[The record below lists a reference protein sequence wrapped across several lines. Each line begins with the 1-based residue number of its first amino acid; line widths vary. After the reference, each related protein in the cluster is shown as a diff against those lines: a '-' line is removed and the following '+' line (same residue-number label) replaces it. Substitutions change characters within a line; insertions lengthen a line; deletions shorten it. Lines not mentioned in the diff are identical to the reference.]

1 MLRHPHP
8 RTFLP
13 TSLFRPDW
21 PNFPALFR
29 RSPVRPTALTSSPAI
44 PTPAR
49 AMSALLPSISRGAGL
64 AVELAST
71 VPSAKAS
78 LDGCKPSDMS
88 C

>member
-1 MLRHPHP
+1 
-8 RTFLP
+8 
-13 TSLFRPDW
+13 
-21 PNFPALFR
+21 
-29 RSPVRPTALTSSPAI
+29 
-44 PTPAR
+44 
-49 AMSALLPSISRGAGL
+49 MSALLPSISRGAGL